1 MILETDKLSVILLC
15 MIFFF
20 FGGGVGV
27 EWGWGVYSEKLEKN
41 TFNENKV
48 SQSIKIWNKS
58 LHNVYDSLLTHVK
71 EG

>member
-20 FGGGVGV
+20 LGGVGV
-27 EWGWGVYSEKLEKN
+27 GDIFRETRKN
-41 TFNENKV
+41 TFNENKL

-58 LHNVYDSLLTHVK
+58 LHNVYDSVLTHVK

>member
-1 MILETDKLSVILLC
+1 MILETDKLSFILLY
-15 MIFFF
+15 MIFFG
-20 FGGGVGV
+20 GGGVGV
-27 EWGWGVYSEKLEKN
+27 GDIFRETGKN
-41 TFNENKV
+41 TFNENYV

>member
-1 MILETDKLSVILLC
+1 MILETDKLSFILLC
-15 MIFFF
+15 KIFFF
-20 FGGGVGV
+20 WGGGV

-48 SQSIKIWNKS
+48 SQSINIWNKS
-58 LHNVYDSLLTHVK
+58 LHNVYDSVLTHVK

>member
-20 FGGGVGV
+20 LGGGV
-27 EWGWGVYSEKLEKN
+27 EWGWGIYSEKLEKN

-48 SQSIKIWNKS
+48 SQRIKIWNKS

>member
-1 MILETDKLSVILLC
+1 MYDFLFLGG
-15 MIFFF
+15 
-20 FGGGVGV
+20 GGGVGV
-27 EWGWGVYSEKLEKN
+27 GVYSEKLEKN

-58 LHNVYDSLLTHVK
+58 LHNVYDSVLTHVK

>member
-20 FGGGVGV
+20 LGVGGV
-27 EWGWGVYSEKLEKN
+27 EWGWGIYSEKLEKN

-48 SQSIKIWNKS
+48 SQSINIWNKS

-71 EG
+71 ES

>member
-20 FGGGVGV
+20 FWGGGV
-27 EWGWGVYSEKLEKN
+27 EWGWGIYSEKLEKN

-48 SQSIKIWNKS
+48 SQSINIWNKS
-58 LHNVYDSLLTHVK
+58 LQNVYDSVLTHVK

>member
-1 MILETDKLSVILLC
+1 MILETDKLSFILLY
-15 MIFFF
+15 MIFF
-20 FGGGVGV
+20 GGVGV
-27 EWGWGVYSEKLEKN
+27 GDIFRETRKN

-48 SQSIKIWNKS
+48 SQRIKIWNKS